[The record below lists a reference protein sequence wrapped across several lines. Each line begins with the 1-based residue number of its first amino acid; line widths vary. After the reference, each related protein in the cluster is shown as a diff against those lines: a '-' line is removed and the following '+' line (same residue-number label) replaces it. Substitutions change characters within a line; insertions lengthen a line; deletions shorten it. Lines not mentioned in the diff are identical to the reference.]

1 MILSKTADADPELFI
16 PALTFQDVPDHAPAV
31 YEPSLM
37 TGDWMSVLSTM
48 TKMTAISELSIM
60 ALKAV
65 MCVMPF
71 RLKRRSQNVFV
82 PTFSKSLPYFPIPGS
97 GKSSAR

>member
-16 PALTFQDVPDHAPAV
+16 PAPTFQDVPDPAPAV

-48 TKMTAISELSIM
+48 TKMTAMSELSIM

-71 RLKRRSQNVFV
+71 RLKEGHK
-82 PTFSKSLPYFPIPGS
+82 T
-97 GKSSAR
+97 SSYLLSVKV